1 VSCKQQREV
10 SGHGSLQ
17 GTTLEVSCATEVNYE
32 KPVCRLEEILTVDL
46 VTSLGDQP
54 VQFT

>member
-1 VSCKQQREV
+1 MSCKQQREV